1 METRRMYTLLIIEDD
16 PNVLSMMVRYL
27 AHLGYEII
35 TAVDGME
42 GMKKLEQGGFDLVI
56 TDIVMPYL
64 SGVGV
69 VSALK
74 SRAPEIPVIA
84 MTGYGR
90 EPESAAAEQQA
101 DLVLSKPVKMVNL
114 KQSIEKL
121 LGIEGGS

>member
-1 METRRMYTLLIIEDD
+1 METKRIYTLLVIEDD

-74 SRAPEIPVIA
+74 SRSPEIPVIA

-101 DLVLSKPVKMVNL
+101 DLVLSKPVKMVDL
-114 KQSIEKL
+114 KQAIEKL
-121 LGIEGGS
+121 LGIERES